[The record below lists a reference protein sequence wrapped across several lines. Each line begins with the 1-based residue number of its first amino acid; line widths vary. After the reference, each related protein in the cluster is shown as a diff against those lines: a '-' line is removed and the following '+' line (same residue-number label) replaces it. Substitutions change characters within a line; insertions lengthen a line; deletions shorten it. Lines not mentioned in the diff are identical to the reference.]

1 MKSTWGERFRVQFS
15 LKSRLLSLFIII
27 LCLSVS
33 AIGISSYMK
42 AKSTLIHTVEDRL
55 EREADV
61 MAYVIRNLKFVYVSD
76 QVYFKQQVEMSIHE
90 QKRQLEE
97 DGLLSEFYALVDQ
110 TPTPFQASKSAE
122 MELSDHFI
130 EQAAGGEGVFHTQM
144 SGEDYT
150 VSVKSIPEIEGKY
163 ILLVPSN
170 SYLEPIQQ
178 TARFTLMIS
187 GISLLIAILLILWF
201 VRSITG
207 PITKLQKIMAEV
219 QEGNLNPKV
228 DIRTNIPEIM
238 SLQTSFLTM
247 LGQMRGVIHELYE
260 LTAELRD
267 AGGKLSDSTHDAM
280 SFSKQLIASIY
291 VVKEGAEQTA
301 SSSEDS
307 LTSFQ
312 DMKEKLEDLI
322 HHMNEVYRSS
332 EAMDA
337 SAEQGEQSV
346 MELIATFHRYE
357 RDFAEMA
364 GTIHS
369 VNDHAISISRQV
381 GLIQHI
387 AGQTKLLALNASI
400 EAARAGAAGKG
411 FSVVAEEI
419 KKLAEQ
425 SSHASEA
432 ITKSISG
439 MEYIT
444 GRASDEFDQMIK
456 KIKSHLS
463 VANGS
468 KASLEHLMKEIE
480 RVHERIH
487 GMQGE
492 LNNLKQ
498 ELPGIQRIMMN
509 FSSVSQETSAS
520 SQQMLAISSDHIL
533 RLEDSHKMGAK
544 LTELAHSLADVTKQ
558 FEAS

>member
-1 MKSTWGERFRVQFS
+1 
-15 LKSRLLSLFIII
+15 
-27 LCLSVS
+27 
-33 AIGISSYMK
+33 MK
-42 AKSTLIHTVEDRL
+42 AKSTLVHTVEDRL

-76 QVYFKQQVEMSIHE
+76 EVYFKQQVEMSILE

-97 DGLLSEFYALVDQ
+97 DGLISEFYALVDQ
-110 TPTPFQASKSAE
+110 SLEPFQASKAAD
-122 MELSDHFI
+122 MELGESFI
-130 EQAAGGEGVFHTQM
+130 ERVASGEGVFHADLM
-144 SGEDYT
+144 GEDYT
-150 VSVKSIPEIEGKY
+150 VSVMSIPEINGKY
-163 ILLVPSN
+163 ILLVPSS

-178 TARFTLMIS
+178 TALFTLMIS
-187 GISLLIAILLILWF
+187 VISLLVSILLILGF
-201 VRSITG
+201 VRTVTK
-207 PITKLQKIMAEV
+207 PITKLQKVMAEV

-228 DIRTNIPEIM
+228 DIRTTVPEIV

-247 LGQMRGVIHELYE
+247 LGQMRGVIHELHE

-267 AGGKLSDSTHDAM
+267 TGGKLSDSSHDAM
-280 SFSKQLIASIY
+280 SFSKQLIASIH

-312 DMKEKLEDLI
+312 DMKDKLEDLI
-322 HHMNEVYRSS
+322 VHMDEVYRSS

-357 RDFAEMA
+357 RDFTDMA
-364 GTIHS
+364 GTVHS
-369 VNDHAISISRQV
+369 VNEHAISISRQV

-400 EAARAGAAGKG
+400 EAARAGEAGKG
-411 FSVVAEEI
+411 FSVVASEI

-425 SSHASEA
+425 SSQASEA
-432 ITKSISG
+432 ITQSIAG
-439 MEYIT
+439 MESIT
-444 GRASDEFDQMIK
+444 GSAADEFDQMIK

-463 VANGS
+463 VATGS
-468 KASLEHLMKEIE
+468 KASLEQLMKEIE
-480 RVHERIH
+480 RVHARIQ

-492 LNNLKQ
+492 LTNLKQ
-498 ELPGIQRIMMN
+498 ELPGIQQIMMS

-533 RLEDSHKMGAK
+533 RLEDTHKMGTK
-544 LTELAHSLADVTKQ
+544 LTELAHSLSDVTKQ
-558 FEAS
+558 FDAS